1 MFQKGCDKLL
11 QAIIGILC
19 GIGLYFVLA
28 DIYRLP
34 YLKSSKA
41 VGNLSRK
48 QKDKSSGLDVWL
60 KGIATWLSKHMKL
73 NEFKRTQLESDLI
86 TAQMD
91 ISPEMFKANAIV
103 KAVIIGVFAIPVL
116 FIFPLLC
123 PVILFMAI
131 FLYKREVKSVSMNIK
146 SKREKID
153 YELPRLVFTIEKT
166 LKHNRDVLNMLETYA
181 KNAGPELQH
190 ELNITVADM
199 RSGNYEAALT
209 RLESRVGSSMMSD
222 VCRGLIGIMRG
233 DDTALYWASL
243 SLKFNDIQRQQL
255 RLQAQKVPRKVKRLS
270 MCLLVCF
277 MLIYIVVIVAQIM
290 TSMNILFA

>member
-1 MFQKGCDKLL
+1 MN
-11 QAIIGILC
+11 QAIIGMLC

-34 YLKSSKA
+34 YIKSSKA
-41 VGNLSRK
+41 VTNLSKK

-73 NEFKRTQLESDLI
+73 NEFKRAQLEADLK

-91 ISPEMFKANAIV
+91 ITPEMFKANAIV
-103 KAVIIGVFAIPVL
+103 KSVIIGVFAIPVL
-116 FIFPLLC
+116 FIFPMLC
-123 PVILFMAI
+123 PVILFMAF
-131 FLYKREVKSVSMNIK
+131 FLYEREVKSVSMRIK
-146 SKREKID
+146 TKREKIE

-166 LKHNRDVLNMLETYA
+166 LKHSRDVLNMLETYA

-190 ELNITVADM
+190 ELSITVADM

-222 VCRGLIGIMRG
+222 VCRGLIGILRG
-233 DDTALYWASL
+233 DNTALYWTSL

-270 MCLLVCF
+270 MCLLFCF

>member
-1 MFQKGCDKLL
+1 MI
-11 QAIIGILC
+11 QAIIGMLC

-28 DIYRLP
+28 DIYRIP

-41 VGNLSRK
+41 VNNLSKK

-73 NEFKRTQLESDLI
+73 NEFKRAQLEADLK
-86 TAQMD
+86 TAQLD
-91 ISPEMFKANAIV
+91 ITPEMFKANAIV

-123 PVILFMAI
+123 PVILFMAF
-131 FLYKREVKSVSMNIK
+131 FLYKREVKSVSVRIK
-146 SKREKID
+146 AKREKIE

-166 LKHNRDVLNMLETYA
+166 LKHSRDVLNMLETYA
-181 KNAGPELQH
+181 KNAGPQLQH
-190 ELNITVADM
+190 ELSITVADM

-209 RLESRVGSSMMSD
+209 RLESRVGSAMMSD
-222 VCRGLIGIMRG
+222 VCRGLIGILRG
-233 DDTALYWASL
+233 DDTALYWTSL

-270 MCLLVCF
+270 MCLLFCF